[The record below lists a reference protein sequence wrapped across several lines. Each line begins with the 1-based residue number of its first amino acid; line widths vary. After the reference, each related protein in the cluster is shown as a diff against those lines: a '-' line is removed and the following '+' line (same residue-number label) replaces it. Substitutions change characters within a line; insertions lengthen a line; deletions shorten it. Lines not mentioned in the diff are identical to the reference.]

1 MWKEKVGRE
10 QRESCQQQDQEKDHA
25 KSAEHPHRYCQRG
38 EEGLRLYK
46 MSSFRAREKGRMMEK
61 AGSLLGP
68 VVKRLGIESGVRL
81 SHIKNDWHTLF
92 DKPLSLHMSPS
103 RLTEGELLLNVDSP
117 VWVQQLNFYKRE
129 ITARLSRYGVREI
142 RFRIGKVSPLK
153 SGQEGGQTLSELSGE
168 DARFIEQLVDTITD
182 DDLKSALRSAA
193 EKSLR
198 TKKKKERH

>member
-1 MWKEKVGRE
+1 
-10 QRESCQQQDQEKDHA
+10 
-25 KSAEHPHRYCQRG
+25 
-38 EEGLRLYK
+38 
-46 MSSFRAREKGRMMEK
+46 MEK

-81 SHIKNDWHTLF
+81 SRIKNDWQTLF

-129 ITARLSRYGVREI
+129 ITEKLSGHGVRAI
-142 RFRIGKVSPLK
+142 RFKIGKVSPVRPREEK
-153 SGQEGGQTLSELSGE
+153 GRKLSELSVE
-168 DARFIEQLVDTITD
+168 DTRFIEGLVETIDDTE
-182 DDLKSALRSAA
+182 LRNAVRSAA

-198 TKKKKERH
+198 TRKIEERT